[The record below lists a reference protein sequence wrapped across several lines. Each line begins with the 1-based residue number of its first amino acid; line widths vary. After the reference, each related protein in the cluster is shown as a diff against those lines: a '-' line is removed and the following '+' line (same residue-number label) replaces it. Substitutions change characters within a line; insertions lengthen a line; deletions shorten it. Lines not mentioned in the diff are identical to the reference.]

1 VRLTSPTSDCTDVLP
16 EAISSSEV
24 LGYADRGIL
33 KLSQPAGRANSYGM
47 AFPRYTAG
55 ITRQDLAQQCL
66 REVRLWPGCE
76 TVGELAVLMGNDGKF
91 TVHVVDY
98 GASSKSAADRA
109 LRCIQREKAR
119 HFHLEVD

>member
-1 VRLTSPTSDCTDVLP
+1 
-16 EAISSSEV
+16 
-24 LGYADRGIL
+24 
-33 KLSQPAGRANSYGM
+33 M

-119 HFHLEVD
+119 HFHLEVDRL